1 MSVNN
6 GRTAALLEIQMENWV
21 GKDKKVLLRP
31 DLEVFRPAVVNRGAV

>member
-21 GKDKKVLLRP
+21 GKDKKVLRP